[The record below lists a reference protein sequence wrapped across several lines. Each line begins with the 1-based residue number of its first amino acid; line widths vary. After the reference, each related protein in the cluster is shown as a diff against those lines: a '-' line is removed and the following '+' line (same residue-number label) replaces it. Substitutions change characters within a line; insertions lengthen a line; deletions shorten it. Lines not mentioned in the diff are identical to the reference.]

1 VAFDPRYLDL
11 EKEPSLKKI
20 KSPYILR
27 LLLSLDFFLPKLPQ
41 KVASFIKYPG
51 LDLGVADAWTHPEP
65 MPHRLWLYWQIHRIF
80 GTIIVIAAF
89 PAIIKLIQNLIEG

>member
-1 VAFDPRYLDL
+1 
-11 EKEPSLKKI
+11 
-20 KSPYILR
+20 
-27 LLLSLDFFLPKLPQ
+27 
-41 KVASFIKYPG
+41 
-51 LDLGVADAWTHPEP
+51 LDLGVANAWTHPEP